1 MIRKLSFLAA
11 ISLATACGGSQS
23 APTSQPTEE
32 AAEPAVEE
40 TAEEE
45 VEDVVQAAEA
55 NVRLVH
61 ASAAS
66 PVRVRTN
73 GESINEDALIGG
85 TWTTSRVAVASGEHT
100 FSAGPSGGGEEFASA
115 TATLAENGNY
125 TLVFIG
131 DDTQPGAGSG
141 PAVVVLED
149 DLSAPEGDTASVRF
163 VHGVPG
169 TGSVS
174 LSDGA
179 GRGYA
184 AGLGFGDA
192 SGYYDIAPT
201 DNTFAVAAGGEEVA
215 SFDVPLTAGLVFT
228 VILVGEAD
236 GVGSVVVSEGLE

>member
-11 ISLATACGGSQS
+11 CSLAAACGGSQS
-23 APTSQPTEE
+23 TPTSQPTEE
-32 AAEPAVEE
+32 V
-40 TAEEE
+40 TEE
-45 VEDVVQAAEA
+45 VEVTEDAEA
-55 NVRLVH
+55 TEEAVEAADASVRVVH

-66 PVRVRTN
+66 PLRIRTN
-73 GESINEDALIGG
+73 GESINEEPLARG
-85 TWTTSRVAVASGEHT
+85 TWTTSRVDISSGEHT
-100 FSAGPSGGGEEFASA
+100 FSAGPSGGGAEFASA
-115 TATLAENGNY
+115 TATLAEEGNY

-184 AGLGFGDA
+184 AGLEFGDA
-192 SGYYDIAPT
+192 SGYYDIAPA
-201 DNTFAVAAGGEEVA
+201 DNSFAVASGGEEVA
-215 SFDVPLTAGLVFT
+215 SFDVPLTSGLVFT

-236 GVGSVVVSEGLE
+236 GVGALAVSEGSE